1 MKKILRIL
9 RNTFVITIGT
19 LIALMVVTA
28 VLLNTDRVQNKLLQY
43 LVDKLKDDL
52 RTEVSIEHVNVDVW
66 YQTAWQ
72 EQGG

>member
-19 LIALMVVTA
+19 LITLMVVTA

>member
-1 MKKILRIL
+1 MKKVLQIL

-19 LIALMVVTA
+19 LITLMVMTA
-28 VLLNTDRVQNKLLQY
+28 VLLNTDSVQNKLLQY

-66 YQTAWQ
+66 HQTAWQ

>member
-1 MKKILRIL
+1 MKKVLRIL

-19 LIALMVVTA
+19 LITLMVVTA

>member
-1 MKKILRIL
+1 M
-9 RNTFVITIGT
+9 
-19 LIALMVVTA
+19 TA

-52 RTEVSIEHVNVDVW
+52 RTEVSIEHVNMDVW
-66 YQTAWQ
+66 HQTAWQ